1 MNASWLSP
9 PSTWT
14 IPFGVKRDGCIVSRV
29 ATERYAIPP
38 PRPLRAY
45 QSDTGDSATALTSL
59 SRAYALSRALC
70 KLRGSV
76 GGEAVRDKMAHE
88 LAELGGGRLVDL
100 RLGVRGEGWVGSG
113 LGLGSG
119 VGYYG

>member
-1 MNASWLSP
+1 MQ
-9 PSTWT
+9 
-14 IPFGVKRDGCIVSRV
+14 RDGCIVSRV

-45 QSDTGDSATALTSL
+45 QSDTGAVTAPPALTSL
-59 SRAYALSRALC
+59 SRALR

>member
-1 MNASWLSP
+1 MWRWYTRPLCAQ
-9 PSTWT
+9 
-14 IPFGVKRDGCIVSRV
+14 RDGFIVSRV

-38 PRPLRAY
+38 ARPLRAY
-45 QSDTGDSATALTSL
+45 QSDTGDSAPALTS
-59 SRAYALSRALC
+59 LSRALC

-113 LGLGSG
+113 LGLVSG